1 MTISNSTPINPSQL
15 WSIADRGLFIVIR
28 TDGPDT
34 SYPIV
39 LREAARHPKWI
50 DYCRVTV
57 AGYANSETS
66 ESNALRAERW
76 NSPTE
81 MEQERAWFALP
92 SVRQW
97 HGTVAEWKAE
107 VGA

>member
-1 MTISNSTPINPSQL
+1 MTIDAKTPINPSQL
-15 WSIADRGLFIVIR
+15 WAIAERGLFIVVR
-28 TDGPDT
+28 TDGPDS

-39 LREAARHPKWI
+39 LREVARHPKWTS
-50 DYCRVTV
+50 YCEATV
-57 AGYANSETS
+57 SGYANSETA

-76 NSPTE
+76 SSPTE

-97 HGTVAEWKAE
+97 HGTIDGWRAQS
-107 VGA
+107 